1 MWVFN
6 QIIITPSTMALGF
19 RRSLLIALALV
30 AVVLVTV
37 FMARAKRARVA
48 KRVRLEI
55 DARCK
60 DTAADTV
67 FVCLHGPVTEGT
79 LTRVFENS
87 ACPFRVRVG
96 MPGGGG
102 GSRRQAN
109 AKVLDRYN
117 KHAVRQVGRSFEDQ
131 VRIGG
136 EYRGERWVLVLHGDA
151 TPVPNWDAVGIA
163 QMRGLPPNS
172 VVTAAPMSAAAT
184 GVNAGGSSSTFP
196 AALALQEQQH
206 GAHAQVQAVRVCKPP
221 PPAPKPVAL
230 FWTPACAFSPA
241 GAWRGMDP
249 TDPSTGPRLWTRGID
264 FYTSPVPIAHTPYPQ
279 PWPVSVDGVADAARS
294 VAEYAAFCGIDFGPP
309 AVRVSARAVMG
320 VTPGAKPD
328 ELIIKHCSLE
338 AFEEKRS
345 ALTKI

>member
-1 MWVFN
+1 
-6 QIIITPSTMALGF
+6 MALGF

-96 MPGGGG
+96 MPGGG
-102 GSRRQAN
+102 SRRQAN
-109 AKVLDRYN
+109 ARVLDRYN
-117 KHAVRQVGRSFEDQ
+117 KHAVRQLGRSFEDQ

-136 EYRGERWVLVLHGDA
+136 EYRGERWVLVLHGEA
-151 TPVPNWDAVGIA
+151 TPVSNWDAVGIA
-163 QMRGLPPNS
+163 QLRGLPPNS
-172 VVTAAPMSAAAT
+172 VLTASPLPAEAPGAN
-184 GVNAGGSSSTFP
+184 NAGGSSGSSTYP
-196 AALALQEQQH
+196 AALAQQH
-206 GAHAQVQAVRVCKPP
+206 GPHAQVHAVRVCKPA

-249 TDPSTGPRLWTRGID
+249 TDPSTGPRLWTRGIN
-264 FYTSPVPIAHTPYPQ
+264 FYTSAVPLAHTPYPQ
-279 PWPVSVDGVADAARS
+279 PWSVSVDGVVDAARS
-294 VAEYAAFCGIDFGPP
+294 VEEYAAFCGIDFGPP
-309 AVRVSARAVMG
+309 TRVSARAVMG